1 MAKSRKNGGEKA
13 HRKKIQKRN
22 KQIKSQRNA
31 MQKLFDEAMRNQI
44 ESLKQQQELE
54 SGSTINTNEETVI

>member
-22 KQIKSQRNA
+22 KLIKSQRNA
-31 MQKLFDEAMRNQI
+31 MQKLFDESMRKQL
-44 ESLKQQQELE
+44 EALQQQTEE
-54 SGSTINTNEETVI
+54 VSGITTANEQSIL